1 LGAEISVPTV
11 DGDEKLRI
19 PAGTQAGKMLRLKDK
34 GVPRLR
40 RDGRGDQL
48 VVVGVEIPRS
58 LSADQQELFEKL
70 AESLGTEVSIQERG
84 FLDRVRDL
92 LGGLAD

>member
-1 LGAEISVPTV
+1 
-11 DGDEKLRI
+11 
-19 PAGTQAGKMLRLKDK
+19 
-34 GVPRLR
+34 
-40 RDGRGDQL
+40 